1 MCSSWDTGAPRSPG
15 RQQDRIMRIGDYCQ
29 YPFIL
34 WLLRSAKLNNQPN
47 GNNGVNGKIYNA
59 IEKWYV
65 ENLADDGTPFSG
77 VKVDNAF
84 NSVTS
89 PGRTDHVWEK
99 SNVGD
104 FLASLLG
111 SDFDCDDLN
120 ALFSPSCSGTNLL
133 QRIFDRPWTLKTYR
147 LALLP

>member
-1 MCSSWDTGAPRSPG
+1 MPREAPVVS
-15 RQQDRIMRIGDYCQ
+15 RIGSCALATNVNIPSFSGY
-29 YPFIL
+29 
-34 WLLRSAKLNNQPN
+34 SAAMKLNNQPN
-47 GNNGVNGKIYNA
+47 GNNGANGKIYNA

-65 ENLADDGTPFSG
+65 ENLANDGTPFSG

-111 SDFDCDDLN
+111 SDFDRDDLN